1 MMHLMN
7 SPSPGLRILGVMG
20 GVGSGKSTVTRI
32 LAAEIPAES
41 LDADA
46 LVSDLQA
53 TGPTIQAVE
62 DRLGPGLLA
71 ADGSLDRQKLGKLVF
86 SDSQAKTTLEE
97 ILHPPVREAI
107 FQALSQW
114 EGTGKPVWVVLDVPL
129 LLEGGLIQI
138 CDFSFFLDVAEETRA
153 KRAMDRHGW
162 NQETWACREKCQASM
177 ADKKAAADAILAN
190 DADPDALTRAIQ
202 GWLPQLLALPPRLL
216 RERWPEANSEPSK

>member
-1 MMHLMN
+1 MHLMN
-7 SPSPGLRILGVMG
+7 SPPPGLRILGVMG

-138 CDFSFFLDVAEETRA
+138 CDFSFFW
-153 KRAMDRHGW
+153 M
-162 NQETWACREKCQASM
+162 
-177 ADKKAAADAILAN
+177 
-190 DADPDALTRAIQ
+190 
-202 GWLPQLLALPPRLL
+202 
-216 RERWPEANSEPSK
+216 